1 MTDKITNSTIFITGG
16 AGFIGSYVIEELLSN
31 HQPKKIIILDN
42 LIRGSFE
49 NMKSFINNP
58 IIDFREGDIRN
69 SDLLEKC
76 IEGSDYVF
84 HMAALRIN
92 ACAANQQEG
101 FEVMI
106 QATFNIANLCLKHKV
121 KKVIY
126 SSTASVYGLA
136 KHFPTPET
144 DNPYNNQTFYGGAKM
159 WGEQLFRSYKF
170 MI

>member
-1 MTDKITNSTIFITGG
+1 MNNKITNSTIFITGG
-16 AGFIGSYVIEELLSN
+16 AGFIGSYVIEELLLN
-31 HQPKKIIILDN
+31 YQPKKIIILDN

-49 NMKSFINNP
+49 NMMSFIDNP

-69 SDLLEKC
+69 SDILEKC

-106 QATFNIANLCLKHKV
+106 QATFNIANL
-121 KKVIY
+121 
-126 SSTASVYGLA
+126 
-136 KHFPTPET
+136 
-144 DNPYNNQTFYGGAKM
+144 
-159 WGEQLFRSYKF
+159 
-170 MI
+170 